1 MIAQRSSQHAEARQE
16 IYVIPQLGILGER
29 KQPLHRAFEHD
40 DQGGHQ
46 SRQEQRVVAME
57 KAQGFTVPFCNPPA
71 G

>member
-1 MIAQRSSQHAEARQE
+1 MIRIEALQLRRLA
-16 IYVIPQLGILGER
+16 VDVLRQLGILGER

-57 KAQGFTVPFCNPPA
+57 KAHGFTVPFCNPPA